1 MSWSLNLGC
10 SIKFCEIS
18 YKFKEKNNR
27 TYSVMT
33 LEKDLSE
40 IDKSLIKGQVD
51 NSIYHIEIDNNEDG
65 KNIIEI
71 HLNNVINQE
80 LVLEKGKKE

>member
-1 MSWSLNLGC
+1 KEQRENEERQLKDAIEQIK
-10 SIKFCEIS
+10 SIVKEGEIN

-51 NSIYHIEIDNNEDG
+51 NSIYHIEI
-65 KNIIEI
+65 EI
-71 HLNNVINQE
+71 LTCDHKIH
-80 LVLEKGKKE
+80 